1 VYTGSH
7 YTLEPLNRRTS
18 PVPASVGIFP
28 IDAEIIRL
36 VDALLLEQEEWQL
49 KRWRVFS
56 ELSSTKLD
64 HAPAIKSKINQ

>member
-1 VYTGSH
+1 
-7 YTLEPLNRRTS
+7 LEPLNRRSS

-28 IDAEIIRL
+28 IDAATIRL
-36 VDALLLEQEEWQL
+36 VDALLLEQEEWKL
-49 KRWRVFS
+49 NGWRVFS